1 MLRRFG
7 LSGAAVQGLAPF
19 SRCLHC
25 NGRLEAVEKSE
36 VLAPLAAEPL
46 TLRYYDDFRRCPG
59 CQRIYWPGTH
69 TQKLASLVTR
79 ILVDS

>member
-7 LSGAAVQGLAPF
+7 LGRGSAGLAPF

-46 TLRYYDDFRRCPG
+46 TLRYYDDFRRCPE

-79 ILVDS
+79 LLGEG